1 MIELPLLTDNLLP
14 QQMDTL
20 TRRFDL
26 QARGANG
33 EHSLHGP
40 NGRWDISNRQRI
52 GFTEVELVQKMIDGV
67 EKLINIE
74 ILLEGG
80 VDIRTALGENADILG
95 DDNNDNGGASEHD
108 SNQDDDDDNDNNHGG
123 GHGRNGGH
131 GGDGDE
137 DGDGGNDNEPKND
150 EDQEGNSCR

>member
-1 MIELPLLTDNLLP
+1 MLTDNLLP
-14 QQMDTL
+14 EQMDTL

-26 QARGANG
+26 QARGASG
-33 EHSLHGP
+33 EHSLPGA

-74 ILLEGG
+74 LLLEGG
-80 VDIRTALGENADILG
+80 EDIRTALGQNADILG

-108 SNQDDDDDNDNNHGG
+108 SNQDDDDDDDNNNGG
-123 GHGRNGGH
+123 GHGGNGGN
-131 GGDGDE
+131 GGNGDGDE
-137 DGDGGNDNEPKND
+137 DGDGDGDGGND
-150 EDQEGNSCR
+150 GR